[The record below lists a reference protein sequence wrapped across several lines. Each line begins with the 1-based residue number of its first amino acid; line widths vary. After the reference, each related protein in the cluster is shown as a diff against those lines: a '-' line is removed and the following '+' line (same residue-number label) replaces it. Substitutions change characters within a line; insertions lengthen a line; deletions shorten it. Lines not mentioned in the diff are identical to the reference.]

1 VATVTLGTTANNSLT
16 AIQFQASVLPAD
28 FATIMAGIKDMQV
41 TAGVRPVLPEGLS
54 RFGRLVIP
62 NRGII
67 NVLPGDYVAID
78 GNGWPILV
86 GKEVIGSSPWV
97 HT

>member
-1 VATVTLGTTANNSLT
+1 MATITLGTTANNSLT
-16 AIQFQASVLPAD
+16 AIIYQASVAAAD

-62 NRGII
+62 NRGIV
-67 NVLPGDYVAID
+67 NVLPGDIVAID

-97 HT
+97 HS